1 MSNSTSIQVDKLDE
15 KKQALLKLLID
26 EVQDR
31 DLKPLGQTPKETSN
45 TNARP
50 AKPSVYADRIAK
62 VVAEVL
68 QIGSIDLAENLLN
81 LGANSLDI
89 IRLANRLEREFGFRP
104 DMESFLE
111 FPSVEALAR
120 YYDQHQAEQDQI
132 DHTTESVHASP
143 LNKPESEA
151 GSDDLILDLDERAQF
166 PDVRHGIR
174 RDLEEVPSIQLDG
187 SEMDTA
193 ALSSFRR
200 SRSHRKYMLN
210 PLSFQ
215 SFSHFLSHLRE
226 VTIPPY
232 NYHKYQYPSA
242 GELYPVQTY
251 IHVKAGRVEDVAPG
265 IFYYHPQQHQL
276 QVVTPNLEID
286 RDVHVWTNRPYY
298 DQAAFS
304 VFFVAQMNAIKPM
317 YGNLSR
323 DFCMYEAGA
332 MGQLLRMVGP
342 DYNIGLVS
350 IGDLRFEPIRDYFR
364 LNKGHTLLHVLIGGQ
379 FEPETVEI
387 LEPRVPP
394 RLTLED
400 RARLTLERVEKLST
414 EETSFML
421 KEKKRSINPLI
432 DH

>member
-1 MSNSTSIQVDKLDE
+1 MSNSTNIQVDKLDE

-31 DLKPLGQTPKETSN
+31 DLKPLGQTPKETSD

-68 QIGSIDLAENLLN
+68 QIGSVDLTENLLN

-89 IRLANRLEREFGFRP
+89 IRLANKLEREFGFRP

-120 YYDQHQAEQDQI
+120 YYDQHQAEQDRI
-132 DHTTESVHASP
+132 DHTTESVHTSP
-143 LNKPESEA
+143 LDKPASEA

-166 PDVRHGIR
+166 PDARHGIR
-174 RDLEEVPSIQLDG
+174 RDLEEGPSIQLDG
-187 SEMDTA
+187 SEMDTT

-200 SRSHRKYMLN
+200 NRSHRKYMLN
-210 PLSFQ
+210 PISFQ

-251 IHVKAGRVEDVAPG
+251 IHVKAGRIEDVAPG

-286 RDVHVWTNRPYY
+286 RDVHVWTNRPNY

-364 LNKGHTLLHVLIGGQ
+364 LSEGHTLIHVLIGGQ
-379 FEPETVEI
+379 FEPETAEI
-387 LEPRVPP
+387 LEPRIPP

-421 KEKKRSINPLI
+421 KEKKRSVNPLV